1 MTKLPVE
8 TIVTHISKFP
18 GWKHDSNHTIS
29 KIFTFSSF
37 EKTGHFV
44 YLIAQCTEKERHYP
58 QLTITNFDVR
68 VSLSTL
74 AVDGVTGKDLVL
86 AQIINQIEAEV
97 NSLCKI

>member
-18 GWKHDSNHTIS
+18 GWKNVGNHSMS
-29 KIFTFSSF
+29 KNFTFSSF

-44 YLIAQCTEKERHYP
+44 YLIAQYLDKERHYP
-58 QLTITNFDVR
+58 QITITNFDVM

-74 AVDGVTGKDLVL
+74 AVDGVTGKDFVL
-86 AQIINQIEAEV
+86 AQIINQFEVEV
-97 NSLCKI
+97 NSPLY